1 MQVKKV
7 IISIMKVMQNTDLRL
22 YSTMRLGGRA
32 DFSAVISNKNDLVE
46 AVNFAKD
53 NKLEIVIIG
62 KGSNVIWKDEGF
74 SGLLLIN
81 EINWIEEE
89 THPDGWLFTVGS
101 GYNWNDLVMHTVKK
115 GLTGIEALALIPG
128 TVGATPIQNVGA
140 YGQEVSNTI
149 VNIEAYDLKEDKF
162 VNISNRESEFGYR
175 TSRFKTK
182 DKKRFIICSVSFKLT
197 SERPNVPLYPSVQ
210 NYFDDHKIT
219 DINPKTISSAV
230 IEIRT
235 SKLPNPN
242 IVANNGSFFSNPI
255 ISQEHFINLQKQFED
270 IVYWQTEN
278 GQYKLSAAWLIDHAG
293 FTNYY
298 DKETGMATWPKQ
310 SLVLINKHAKTT
322 ADLLKFKDK
331 ITKKV
336 YEFFKINLEQEPE
349 LLP

>member
-162 VNISNRESEFGYR
+162 VNISNQESEFDYR
-175 TSRFKTK
+175 TSRFNTK

-210 NYFDDHKIT
+210 NYFDDHKII
-219 DINPKTISSAV
+219 DINPENISSAV

-336 YEFFKINLEQEPE
+336 HEFFKINLEQEPE